1 MLLAV
6 PKKAAMD
13 STPTQG
19 ARKTDALSI
28 GLSTKAA
35 ANSGDPF
42 LRTIAIQSSPG
53 DLFDAFNPSAIRA
66 SPSALIAGTSQPSQK
81 LTSVA
86 LRRQRQN
93 CNHLGQPLRPGQLG
107 IATHH
112 SHFRARPPQET

>member
-1 MLLAV
+1 VKAMVSYMLLAA

-19 ARKTDALSI
+19 ARNIDALSI

-35 ANSGDPF
+35 ANSDDPF

-66 SPSALIAGTSQPSQK
+66 SPSALIAGTSQPSRK
-81 LTSVA
+81 LTSAAYVS
-86 LRRQRQN
+86 N
-93 CNHLGQPLRPGQLG
+93 VK
-107 IATHH
+107 IATI
-112 SHFRARPPQET
+112 